1 MLYFKSS
8 SEINFLSFSLYV
20 FLTRL
25 HELSESFLHDCSSVV
40 YVLLLGFQGL
50 KFTQYILIGV
60 LQTLARKYHRETY
73 IKPDKSNTDKE
84 RKRAKRNGD

>member
-8 SEINFLSFSLYV
+8 SSFSLSLYMSV

-73 IKPDKSNTDKE
+73 IKPDKSNTDKGME
-84 RKRAKRNGD
+84 IE